1 MFGKKRF
8 YTINPEDV
16 FTDSLRNKSSAF
28 GEYEGVMDLPV
39 SKWSAVFVGFIAFAF
54 TCLFLYKAYGLQ
66 VLDYDELNKKA
77 FKNNFA
83 SQPILAIRGSIVDRY
98 GEVLAHTE
106 KASSTDE
113 IYSRVYT
120 DKPGFGNV
128 LGFVSYPQ
136 KDTSGNFWQNSFK
149 GVAGIEEY
157 YDQLLAG
164 SVGEKLFEKSANG
177 KLGEGFV
184 FSQPINGKNVQL
196 SIDADMQE
204 KMYKEL
210 EFFLKK
216 NGYEGGVGLIM
227 NAKTGEMLTLVTY
240 PTYEPRL
247 LMPDSKATPT
257 RAEYYKSL
265 ESDPLKPFINRAIA
279 GVYTPGSIV
288 KPLFGLIALDSGVI
302 DAATSIFSNGQIEVP
317 NPYTGKATIF
327 RDWRASGWTN
337 VAEAIAVSSDVF
349 FYSVVGG
356 YEGQKGVGIDAIDR
370 YAQAFHFDDKTGI
383 DLSGEKT
390 GMIPTPKWKED
401 TFGEP
406 WRLGDTYNSS
416 IGQYGFTV
424 TPIGIAR
431 VLSGIVNDG
440 RLVQPRVLKLQ
451 PNDPNSLEQVS
462 VSISSQWYNLVKSG
476 MRMAVTNG
484 TASNLN
490 MPYVNVAAKTGT
502 AEIGTT
508 KSKVHMWI
516 TGFFPYE
523 NPKYIFVMIAE
534 KGRRGDSPNPSLVMN
549 RLFDWM
555 RVHRPEYLGF
565 SEERIAREKR
575 ERESVYVTPAATT
588 SIQTDT
594 SSTTQST
601 STSQI
606 GESLPD

>member
-8 YTINPEDV
+8 HTINPEDV
-16 FTDSLRNKSSAF
+16 FTDSLRDKSSAF

-54 TCLFLYKAYGLQ
+54 TSIFLYKAYGLQ
-66 VLDYDELNKKA
+66 VLDYDELSKKA

-83 SQPILAIRGSIVDRY
+83 SQPILAIRGSIIDRY

-106 KASSTDE
+106 KTSSTDE

-120 DKPGFGNV
+120 DKTGFGNV

-164 SVGEKLFEKSANG
+164 SVGEKLFEKAANG
-177 KLGEGFV
+177 SLGEGFV

-204 KMYKEL
+204 KMYQEL

-216 NGYEGGVGLIM
+216 NGYEGGAGLIM
-227 NAKTGEMLTLVTY
+227 DAKTGELLTLVTY
-240 PTYEPRL
+240 PTYESRL

-257 RAEYYKSL
+257 RSEYYKSL
-265 ESDPLKPFINRAIA
+265 ENDPLKPFINRAIA

-302 DAATSIFSNGQIEVP
+302 DAATSIFSSGQIEVP
-317 NPYTGKATIF
+317 NPYTGKSTIF

-337 VAEAIAVSSDVF
+337 VVEAIAVSSDVF

-356 YEGQKGVGIDAIDR
+356 YEGQKGVGIDAVDR

-383 DLSGEKT
+383 DLSGEKV

-416 IGQYGFTV
+416 IGQYGFAV

-440 RLVQPRVLKLQ
+440 RLIQPRLMKLQ
-451 PNDPNSLEQVS
+451 EGDPNTSEAT
-462 VSISSQWYNLVKSG
+462 SIKIPLKWYQLVRSG
-476 MRMAVTNG
+476 MRMAVTDG
-484 TASNLN
+484 TATNLN
-490 MPYVNVAAKTGT
+490 MLYVDVAAKTGT
-502 AEIGTT
+502 AEIGNT
-508 KSKVHMWI
+508 KSKVHTWI

-523 NPKYIFVMIAE
+523 NPNYIFVMIAE
-534 KGRRGDSPNPSLVMN
+534 KGKRGDSPNPSLVMN
-549 RLFDWM
+549 KMFDWM
-555 RVHRPEYLGF
+555 RVYRPEYLGF
-565 SEERIAREKR
+565 SEERIAREKL
-575 ERESVYVTPAATT
+575 EREKLEQEPSSTEVTLPTL
-588 SIQTDT
+588 

-606 GESLPD
+606 GESVPD